1 MKFCS
6 KCGTPCDESANVCSN
21 CGEPFPVA
29 ETTFTLPSDDHTS
42 EFDKADI
49 DNNKVLALL
58 PHAAGLLAV
67 VAAAKIDIS
76 FSYFFDSLKAYIF
89 STNVNLTAFLV
100 AIAAIIAAAFL
111 AKDSGFV
118 KFHNRNAVKIL
129 ILDAAFAMVRVI
141 PVVGTIVFLV
151 GSLATMVI
159 RAIAILQILG
169 GKAKNLFVIDSL
181 GIFGK

>member
-6 KCGTPCDESANVCSN
+6 KCGTPCEDNANVCSN
-21 CGEPFPVA
+21 CGEPFAAVS
-29 ETTFTLPSDDHTS
+29 ETFTLPSGDHTS

-49 DNNKVLALL
+49 ENNKLLALL

-111 AKDSGFV
+111 AKDSGFA
-118 KFHNRNAVKIL
+118 KFHNRNAVKL
-129 ILDAAFAMVRVI
+129 LVVDAVFAMVRVI
-141 PVVGTIVFLV
+141 PVVGTVVFLV
-151 GSLATMVI
+151 GALATMVI

-169 GKAKNLFVIDSL
+169 GKAKDLFVIDSL
-181 GIFGK
+181 GFLGK